1 MFYKW
6 KLAGCLIPACSSP
19 FFPPF
24 WCLINT
30 TNLCCSGGPSIRC
43 WLHFF
48 TYQKNKCFCQLAD
61 IIQSRYIFILAP
73 RPCRIPVEASIDCSP
88 IRALQGNAPCHL
100 GSSEGLHALPG
111 GVHVNI
117 VIPCACG
124 ELVVCVSWGL
134 EEIRSAVA
142 NTAYWYV

>member
-1 MFYKW
+1 MKISR
-6 KLAGCLIPACSSP
+6 LSNPCLFQSL
-19 FFPPF
+19 FPPVLVLNQYDEPVLF
-24 WCLINT
+24 WRAIYSLLVT
-30 TNLCCSGGPSIRC
+30 
-43 WLHFF
+43 FF